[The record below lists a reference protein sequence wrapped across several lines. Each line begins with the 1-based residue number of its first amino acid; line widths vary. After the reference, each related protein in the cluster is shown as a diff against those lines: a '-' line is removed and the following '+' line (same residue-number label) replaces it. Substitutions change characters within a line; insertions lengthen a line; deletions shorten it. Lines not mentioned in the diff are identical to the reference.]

1 MNLIRELLLKLEAL
15 PMRMGGIVSIPP
27 DAEEI
32 SVPGYDIAQ
41 IDYHLGQI
49 RRAGFVDEG
58 GARPMSGIGFRC
70 LTPAGHDFLDT
81 VRNPAVWEKTTKVAE
96 KAGAGT
102 IELFWSIAKEIVKAE
117 IKRHTGLD
125 LS

>member
-1 MNLIRELLLKLEAL
+1 
-15 PMRMGGIVSIPP
+15 
-27 DAEEI
+27 
-32 SVPGYDIAQ
+32 
-41 IDYHLGQI
+41 
-49 RRAGFVDEG
+49 
-58 GARPMSGIGFRC
+58 MSGIGFRC